1 MDEEEEILWRL
12 TGLAEFL
19 CTEYDKGLDTP
30 ESIPQVSEYDV
41 GLGGLG
47 TPESVPQVTEYDVGL
62 GGLDTP
68 ESVLQVRKY
77 DVGLG
82 GLDTPESITQ
92 VPEYDVGLG
101 GLDTPESAPPEY
113 DVGLDTPESMPLET
127 DHGGGPQV
135 TEVVVTGTTSGGV
148 VRVQRGWSE
157 ESGYRSEG
165 EAGLTELGVVSEAAQ
180 GGDTQEDADDEDEM
194 VLVPSGKRYITE
206 LLTQVLADL
215 CKLRECKHIPQHC
228 VP

>member
-19 CTEYDKGLDTP
+19 CTEYDEGLDTP
-30 ESIPQVSEYDV
+30 ESIPRVSEYDV

-47 TPESVPQVTEYDVGL
+47 TPESVLQVTEYDVGL

-68 ESVLQVRKY
+68 ES
-77 DVGLG
+77 
-82 GLDTPESITQ
+82 ITQ
-92 VPEYDVGLG
+92 VSEFDVGLG

-113 DVGLDTPESMPLET
+113 DVGLDTPEAMPLET
-127 DHGGGPQV
+127 DHGGSPQV

-165 EAGLTELGVVSEAAQ
+165 EAGLTELGGVSEAAQ
-180 GGDTQEDADDEDEM
+180 GVAVSGDTREDAADEDEM

-206 LLTQVLADL
+206 LLTQGQGQFEVSEWYGR
-215 CKLRECKHIPQHC
+215 CKLAF
-228 VP
+228 